1 MSQKEGAVEIQD
13 AMSAELCRVCSSR
26 QGFLHGVMIVIIY
39 CYYYFIGKEMTE
51 ASVFAELYKQDESE
65 TLLERMA

>member
-13 AMSAELCRVCSSR
+13 AMSAEPCRVCSSQ